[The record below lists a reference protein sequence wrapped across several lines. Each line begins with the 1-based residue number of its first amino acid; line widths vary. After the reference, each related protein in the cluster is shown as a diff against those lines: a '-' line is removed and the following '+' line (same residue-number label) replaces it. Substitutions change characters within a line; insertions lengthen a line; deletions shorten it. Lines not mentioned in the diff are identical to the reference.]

1 MEFVSH
7 LENWFPNKKM
17 VNVDIIVKQ
26 KRSCG
31 KIIESPVHQE
41 VMEVAIRRLPS
52 ILLAI
57 AHTKIRRFMKLGL
70 QANRPVAKTISS
82 RVHRFIPNMV

>member
-1 MEFVSH
+1 MEFISH

-31 KIIESPVHQE
+31 KIKEWLVHQE
-41 VMEVAIRRLPS
+41 VMEVAIRSLPS

-57 AHTKIRRFMKLGL
+57 AHTKIRRFMNLGL
-70 QANRPVAKTISS
+70 
-82 RVHRFIPNMV
+82 

>member
-41 VMEVAIRRLPS
+41 VMEVAKTTLPS
-52 ILLAI
+52 IRIAM
-57 AHTKIRRFMKLGL
+57 AHTKFRRFMKLGL
-70 QANRPVAKTISS
+70 
-82 RVHRFIPNMV
+82 

>member
-31 KIIESPVHQE
+31 KIKEWPVHQE
-41 VMEVAIRRLPS
+41 VMEVAIRSLPS